1 LVIAA
6 LRVAALRVAALRV
19 AALRVALPR
28 VALLRVALLRVAL
41 LRVALFR
48 VVLLGVVLLLITSA
62 HAAAADPW
70 TSTQR
75 YEFEYRVDFSKLAV
89 GAGEGLRIWVPYP
102 ADTPDQS
109 VLSATIES
117 PWPYTIA
124 RDRSGNRA
132 LHLEGQGVPP
142 RDLLMR
148 FLVERAPSRGIPAA
162 AVRPGTPLDPER
174 YRYASRLIPLDG
186 LIRQVAEQ
194 QAENK
199 STEAAKIRAF
209 YDYVVTNL
217 RYNKD
222 GSGWGQGNAVWACD
236 NKRGNCTDF
245 HSLFIGM
252 ARSHDIPAR
261 FIIGFPIPGD
271 RDAGAIGGYHCWAE
285 YFEAGRGWVPVD
297 ASEASKAG
305 NADAYFGVL
314 PSDRIEFTVG
324 RDLLLAP
331 AQNGPPL
338 NYFIY
343 PYAEV
348 EGRPIAAREIGA
360 TFSFERLADDAMP

>member
-1 LVIAA
+1 MHATRLAIMHRRATVRRPVSRVIAA
-6 LRVAALRVAALRV
+6 LGAALLLSTAAR
-19 AALRVALPR
+19 AAP
-28 VALLRVALLRVAL
+28 
-41 LRVALFR
+41 
-48 VVLLGVVLLLITSA
+48 G
-62 HAAAADPW
+62 DPW

-75 YEFEYRVDFSKLAV
+75 YEFEYRVDFSKLEV
-89 GAGEGLRIWVPYP
+89 GGDEGLQLWVPYP

-109 VLSATIES
+109 VLAATIES
-117 PWPYTIA
+117 PWTYTIA

-132 LHLEGQGVPP
+132 LHMEGRGVPA
-142 RDLLMR
+142 RDLVMR
-148 FLVERAPSRGIPAA
+148 FTVERAPSRGIPAG
-162 AVRPGTPLDPER
+162 AVRAETPLDPER
-174 YRYASRLIPLDG
+174 YRYASRLIPLG
-186 LIRQVAEQ
+186 GMIRQVAEQ
-194 QAENK
+194 QGATK
-199 STEAAKIRAF
+199 TTEAAKVRAF

-222 GSGWGQGNAVWACD
+222 GEGWGQGDAVWACD

-252 ARSHDIPAR
+252 ARSQDIPAR
-261 FIIGFPIPGD
+261 FIIGFPVPGD
-271 RDAGAIGGYHCWAE
+271 RDAGVIGGYHCWAE
-285 YFEAGRGWVPVD
+285 YFETGRGWVPVD

-305 NADAYFGVL
+305 KADAYFGVL

-324 RDLLLAP
+324 RDLLLSP

-348 EGRPIAAREIGA
+348 DGKPVAAEEIAA
-360 TFSFERLADDAMP
+360 TFSFKRLSNGTVP